1 MSQEGIVRHQGTS
14 YFVKEGRAQ
23 KVDDEMKL
31 SEGITAKKD
40 GKVTLKD
47 GTEVNLED
55 GKMVTLEG
63 KVVDTPP
70 QVAAKV
76 PAGSG
81 DSPSTSQSPATS
93 TSPGTST
100 TPSTQE

>member
-1 MSQEGIVRHQGTS
+1 MSPEHRKIGVLTGH
-14 YFVKEGRAQ
+14 
-23 KVDDEMKL
+23 DEMKL
-31 SEGITAKKD
+31 SEGITAQKD

-76 PAGSG
+76 PAGAG
-81 DSPSTSQSPATS
+81 DSPSTFS
-93 TSPGTST
+93 
-100 TPSTQE
+100 